1 MVSTNF
7 NEQQA
12 QTVSGNKNKEQQ
24 PLVSVIIPVRNR
36 AKQLEAALLSVLSQ
50 REGIAELI
58 VIDGGSTDGTLDIL
72 RRHSDA
78 IHYWVSEPD
87 RGIYDA
93 MNKGIKQANGKYLY
107 FLGSDD
113 ILTVD
118 LRILAS
124 VLTDPLTIYYGSV
137 RTPKSNGA
145 DGPFNVWKLAVSTI
159 NHQSIFYPITA
170 FEDDSY
176 CVDYKILAD
185 WAFNLRCFGN
195 KRLRFQYIPY
205 EIAYYS
211 LTGVSS
217 QVEDEAFLR
226 DRLRLI
232 RENLPIYVYWYA
244 SVRTRLKGP
253 LKWLLR
259 SPTRGVARSQQ

>member
-1 MVSTNF
+1 MNVVRI
-7 NEQQA
+7 E
-12 QTVSGNKNKEQQ
+12 Q
-24 PLVSVIIPVRNR
+24 PLISIIIVVRNGSLHIE
-36 AKQLEAALLSVLSQ
+36 KALNSVVSQ
-50 REGIAELI
+50 ERGLYELI

-78 IHYWVSEPD
+78 IDYWVSEPD

-93 MNKGIKQANGKYLY
+93 MNKGIKRASGKYLY

-118 LRILAS
+118 LKDLPS
-124 VLTDPLTIYYGSV
+124 VLIDPLTIYYGSV
-137 RTPKSNGA
+137 RTPKSKSA

-159 NHQSIFYPITA
+159 NHQSIFYPIAA
-170 FEDDSY
+170 FEDASY
-176 CVDYKILAD
+176 CLDYRILAD

-195 KRLRFQYIPY
+195 RRLRFQYIPY

-211 LTGVSS
+211 LTGISS
-217 QVEDEAFLR
+217 YVEDEAFLR

-232 RENLPIYVYWYA
+232 RENLPFYVYLYA
-244 SVRTRLKGP
+244 SFRTKVKG
-253 LKWLLR
+253 LFKRTLSLR
-259 SPTRGVARSQQ
+259 MTGLFRARW

>member
-1 MVSTNF
+1 MNIARITR
-7 NEQQA
+7 
-12 QTVSGNKNKEQQ
+12 
-24 PLVSVIIPVRNR
+24 PLVSIIIVVRNGSTHIE
-36 AKQLEAALLSVLSQ
+36 KALTSVLSQ
-50 REGIAELI
+50 EPGLYELI

-93 MNKGIKQANGKYLY
+93 MNKGVTRANGKYLY

-113 ILTVD
+113 VLTVD
-118 LRILAS
+118 LEILTS
-124 VLTDPLTIYYGSV
+124 VLTDPFTIYYGSV
-137 RTPKSNGA
+137 RTSNSKGS
-145 DGPFNVWKLAVSTI
+145 DGPFSVWRIAVSTI
-159 NHQSIFYPITA
+159 NHQSIFYPIAA
-170 FEDDSY
+170 FENGAY
-176 CVDYKILAD
+176 CLKYKILAD
-185 WAFNLRCFGN
+185 WAFNLGCFGN

-211 LTGVSS
+211 LAGISS

-232 RENLPIYVYWYA
+232 REHLPIYVYWYA
-244 SVRTRLKGP
+244 SIRTRLKGL
-253 LKWLLR
+253 LKGLF
-259 SPTRGVARSQQ
+259 SSSTRGTAKS